1 MQKICKG
8 TICKEREQQH
18 TQSLHALI
26 FIYAGGAPTAT
37 AKASYIEA
45 MLLLP
50 TENRGTWPRFASS
63 TKGRSCA
70 GPFAPNSPVRPFRS
84 QKLSVLETG
93 DVGNSV
99 ASCVTVK
106 PRGQHTARSQAR
118 RNHGERKCA
127 TRQANNATNTQ

>member
-1 MQKICKG
+1 MQKVCKG

-106 PRGQHTARSQAR
+106 PRSAHCSISSAEKSR
-118 RNHGERKCA
+118 RKKMRHQI
-127 TRQANNATNTQ
+127 RQA